1 MVTLDL
7 EDENIVENAKCVRI
21 LQSLGMPDDEIQE
34 YYDRSKRVG
43 KGEQHETLR
52 CTDEDE

>member
-7 EDENIVENAKCVRI
+7 RDEKVAENAKNVRL
-21 LQSLGMPDDEIQE
+21 LQSLGMPDEEIQE